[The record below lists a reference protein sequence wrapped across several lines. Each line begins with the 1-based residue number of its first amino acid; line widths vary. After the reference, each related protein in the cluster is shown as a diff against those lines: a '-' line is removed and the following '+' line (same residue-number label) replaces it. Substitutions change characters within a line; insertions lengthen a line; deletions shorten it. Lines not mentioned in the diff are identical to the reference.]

1 MDEYFCPKCG
11 AILNNQAG
19 FSPDCGAWTCLE
31 CGEMLMDDEVYN
43 GDEYEGVAWFCDFC
57 GVLLNKQDGFSDSYG
72 SWTCTECGHNNGTTE
87 DDIINNDD
95 RHECPNCGSLLN
107 EQFGFCGYED
117 DWVCT
122 ECGNH
127 LHRDYSFDEF
137 SIKEE
142 DEENDDYYSKEDD
155 YEENDD
161 DVEKFECPNCCALL
175 NEQDDFD
182 NEDEYWKCEECGEL
196 LYHEYSSEPF
206 YIKEDIEFEEDDE
219 DLNEINENVS
229 KSTNN
234 VENDT
239 SSKNIKPKEEQ
250 NNSLIEKFKKI
261 VSGIFN
267 GKRIKVGINSADL
280 IGNNVNEVV
289 RALKE
294 TGFTNVGKQAI
305 QDIYV
310 DNIKEV
316 GEVERVII
324 DEKIEFNKKDEFPY
338 DSKILI
344 LYHTKKKLEFPF
356 SSNQV
361 HKKNYKELI
370 KLLKD
375 LGFTNIETEEIKDL
389 VTGWLVK
396 DGSIEQVS
404 INNQTLYKAGI
415 VCKYDAEIVIKYHTF
430 AKKR

>member
-11 AILNNQAG
+11 SILNNQAG
-19 FSPDCGAWTCLE
+19 FSPDCGAWTCTD
-31 CGEMLMDDEVYN
+31 CGEMLMDDDVYD
-43 GDEYEGVAWFCDFC
+43 GDEYEGVAWFCDSC
-57 GVLLNKQDGFSDSYG
+57 GVLLNRQDGFSDSYG

-95 RHECPNCGSLLN
+95 GPECPNCGSSLKDQL
-107 EQFGFCGYED
+107 GFCGYED

-142 DEENDDYYSKEDD
+142 NEDNDYAEE
-155 YEENDD
+155 
-161 DVEKFECPNCCALL
+161 FECPNCYATL

-182 NEDEYWKCEECGEL
+182 NEEEYWRCTECGKL
-196 LYHEYSSEPF
+196 LYHYDDSEPY
-206 YIKEDIEFEEDDE
+206 YIKEDIEPDENNKCEDVNE
-219 DLNEINENVS
+219 DANDINENIPASPS
-229 KSTNN
+229 KK
-234 VENDT
+234 VDT
-239 SSKNIKPKEEQ
+239 SNIEKKEV
-250 NNSLIEKFKKI
+250 NNSLIDKVKKF
-261 VSGIFN
+261 VTGIFN
-267 GKRIKVGINSADL
+267 GKKIKVGISSADL
-280 IGNNVNEVV
+280 IGNNIDEVV
-289 RALKE
+289 RVLKE
-294 TGFTNVGKQAI
+294 AGFTNVDKQAI

-310 DNIKEV
+310 DNLKEV
-316 GEVERVII
+316 GEVERVVI

-344 LYHTKKKLEFPF
+344 LYHTKKKIEFPF

-370 KLLKD
+370 QLLKD
-375 LGFTNIETEEIKDL
+375 LGFTNIETETIKDL

-415 VCKYDAEIVIKYHTF
+415 VCEYDAEIVIKYHTF